1 MTSATEKR
9 AAALEAYEAA
19 SNSGKAASNS
29 GADWRAI
36 AAMLANVIPR
46 VKTSAKA
53 GPEWCEYTP
62 AQHKGRGKTFR
73 ANVSALFEFAD
84 GVVIGAPL
92 RHRCSKPAPDWARAA
107 RFAVR
112 FYRLKLARELMD
124 VTGGTWGWSG
134 QGREE
139 IYATGCAV
147 PAIVDA
153 LDESRDVR
161 PDVRKINAVTRS
173 LRRGH
178 AFMAD
183 MEGPDLKEAAL
194 AALYGPRW
202 TIAAE

>member
-1 MTSATEKR
+1 MTTTTEKR
-9 AAALEAYEAA
+9 AAALEAYESAQQ
-19 SNSGKAASNS
+19 N

-62 AQHKGRGKTFR
+62 AQHQGRGKTFR

-84 GVVIGAPL
+84 GTVIGAPL
-92 RHRCSKPAPDWARAA
+92 RHRCSKPAPDWSRAA

-112 FYRLKLARELMD
+112 FYRLKLARELMG
-124 VTGGTWGWSG
+124 VTGGAWGSVC
-134 QGREE
+134 QGAEE
-139 IYATGCAV
+139 IYATKCKV

-161 PDVRKINAVTRS
+161 PDLRKLNAVTRS

-178 AFMAD
+178 AFMSD
-183 MEGPDLKEAAL
+183 MEGADLKEAAL
-194 AALYGPRW
+194 AALYGPQW
-202 TIAAE
+202 SVAAE